1 MTQPFLLEDQVEV
14 DGEVGH
20 IEEIQSQYVIM
31 RTLDERRLVIP
42 LTWFLANV
50 SQVWIEPGYTLSF
63 LKREYVSLTICPLD
77 TNRYSKTG
85 PGTRRNRSGCARS
98 LSTTAQRFHGYA
110 NTFSDLP
117 VLTRSMTVATVRYW
131 LLTVHWGR
139 LSSLVKSVCRMLW
152 M

>member
-50 SQVWIEPGYTLSF
+50 SQVWIESGYT
-63 LKREYVSLTICPLD
+63 SLTLNGSRIVCLTD
-77 TNRYSKTG
+77 NL
-85 PGTRRNRSGCARS
+85 S
-98 LSTTAQRFHGYA
+98 LECQ
-110 NTFSDLP
+110 
-117 VLTRSMTVATVRYW
+117 
-131 LLTVHWGR
+131 
-139 LSSLVKSVCRMLW
+139 
-152 M
+152 